1 MIKIVTDT
9 TAVLPQEY
17 CAQHDVTM
25 VPQIIRFGEETFL
38 EGVEMSEPE
47 FLRRLKTSA
56 VLPATAAPAPGLF
69 DETFRQAAEQGYPV
83 LSLHPSREVSGTV
96 ASAYTARS
104 LYPLADIRVI
114 DMRTVAGCLGEAVK
128 LAVKWRAEALTVDQ
142 IEERLKALIPRC
154 RTYFLVATLEYLQR
168 NGRIGGATR
177 LVGSVLQIKP
187 ILQLRDGQVEP
198 LDKVRTHQ
206 KALERLKD
214 LVFEECPRSP
224 EAHLCVMHADA
235 ADEAHKLCA
244 ELRAELGIADIPLY
258 SVGPAITTHA
268 GPGTLAVGFYTEDAS

>member
-9 TAVLPQEY
+9 TAVLPHEY

-235 ADEAHKLCA
+235 TDEAHKLCA